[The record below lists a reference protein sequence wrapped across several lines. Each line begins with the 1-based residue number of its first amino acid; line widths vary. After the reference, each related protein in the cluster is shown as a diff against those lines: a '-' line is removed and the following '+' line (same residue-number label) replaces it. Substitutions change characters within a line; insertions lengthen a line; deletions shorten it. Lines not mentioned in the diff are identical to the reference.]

1 MGIVSVILNQCRQYA
16 AYVSLG
22 TCLLIIF
29 FIKKDIYFLVVKWL
43 ELPINIA
50 YEYHIDVQLQAL
62 ALLL

>member
-1 MGIVSVILNQCRQYA
+1 MGIVSVILYQCRQCA

-22 TCLLIIF
+22 TCLLII

-50 YEYHIDVQLQAL
+50 YEYHIDV
-62 ALLL
+62 